1 MLEWNGSR
9 RCVVTEESEVITL
22 QDEDGLEHRFNVVD
36 IVEVDRR
43 RYAVLLP
50 EDEDDAAAVIFRME
64 GEDRLVPIEDD
75 EELTR
80 VMTALEQTRDYGEI
94 ILEEGDEDAEDLSA
108 LEELGGN
115 QEAND
120 EDEED
125 D

>member
-1 MLEWNGSR
+1 
-9 RCVVTEESEVITL
+9 VTEESEVITL

-50 EDEDDAAAVIFRME
+50 EDEEDAAAVIFRME

-108 LEELGGN
+108 LEDLGGN
-115 QEAND
+115 READ
-120 EDEED
+120 EEDEED

>member
-1 MLEWNGSR
+1 M
-9 RCVVTEESEVITL
+9 TEESEVITL

-50 EDEDDAAAVIFRME
+50 EDEEDAAAVIFRME

-94 ILEEGDEDAEDLSA
+94 ILEEGDEDAEDASA
-108 LEELGGN
+108 LEDLGN
-115 QEAND
+115 QEAD
-120 EDEED
+120 DEED